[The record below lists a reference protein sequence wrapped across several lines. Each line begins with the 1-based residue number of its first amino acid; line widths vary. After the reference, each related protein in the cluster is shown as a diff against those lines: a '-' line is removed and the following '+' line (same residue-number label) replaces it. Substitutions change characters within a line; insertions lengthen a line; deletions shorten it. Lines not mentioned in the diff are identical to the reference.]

1 MEELDFNKDFRF
13 VLQQEDVILY
23 EKMFDANVISPIT
36 RNYIDIRGELYG
48 IIKRIQNLLSK
59 RIYQTGVRFD
69 NQHYDFYEYNKN
81 QIKKY
86 PKHIQKDLIYSP
98 DISVK
103 EIDNRTLRG
112 VSCKFGLYINEN
124 LIVERFFYVENFN
137 PDCRWSVN
145 LVDEMNEITQE
156 IYDDIIKKD
165 KRNIWNDYDIINRTG
180 MTISQVREMP
190 QRDRNRWLYRI
201 NN

>member
-13 VLQQEDVILY
+13 VLQQEDVLLY
-23 EKMFDANVISPIT
+23 ERIFDANVISPIT
-36 RNYIDIRGELYG
+36 RNYIDIRGELHG
-48 IIKRIQNLLSK
+48 IIKQIQNLLSK
-59 RIYQTGVRFD
+59 RIYQTGDWFG
-69 NQHYDFYEYNKN
+69 NHNYNLYEYNQD

-86 PKHIQKDLIYSP
+86 PKNIQKHLNYEP

-103 EIDNRTLRG
+103 EIDDRVLRG
-112 VSCKFGLYINEN
+112 VNCRFGLYINEN

-137 PDCRWSVN
+137 PDCRYSFN
-145 LVDEMNEITQE
+145 LVNGMNEITKE
-156 IYDDIIKKD
+156 IYSDIIKKD
-165 KRNIWNDYDIINRTG
+165 KRNIWDDYNIISRTG
-180 MTISQVREMP
+180 MTISQVRDMP